1 MHPALRLP
9 HVLEQIAAESF
20 DRYRVQGGDKL
31 KSLALVNHA
40 FSDAALSQ
48 IWDHTSEHS
57 LAKRMPNIREQDVLG
72 EDGKAYTG
80 LVRADAYYLPPR
92 A

>member
-9 HVLEQIAAESF
+9 HVLDQIAAETF
-20 DRYRVQGGDKL
+20 DRYRIQGGYTL

-48 IWDHTSEHS
+48 IWDHTWDHS
-57 LAKRMPNIREQDVLG
+57 LAKRMPDVREHDVLG
-72 EDGKAYTG
+72 DNGKVRKV
-80 LVRADAYYLPPR
+80 LVRADAYYLPPH